1 MDRAHRLGQKKT
13 VNVYRLI
20 TRGTIEE
27 KIMGLQK
34 FKLAIANT
42 VIDKE
47 NQSFQ
52 TMNTSQ
58 LLDFFNLTKEI
69 ATPRNEQKKKDEL
82 VEFQEKQSQKKDLQN
97 ILSHLNELWDES
109 QYSEEFDINTFL
121 TKLK

>member
-42 VIDKE
+42 VVDKE

-58 LLDFFNLTKEI
+58 LLDLFNLTKEI
-69 ATPRNEQKKKDEL
+69 TTSQNEPKKKDEL
-82 VEFQEKQSQKKDLQN
+82 VECEYKQSEKKDFQN

-109 QYSEEFDINTFL
+109 QYSEEFDINSFL